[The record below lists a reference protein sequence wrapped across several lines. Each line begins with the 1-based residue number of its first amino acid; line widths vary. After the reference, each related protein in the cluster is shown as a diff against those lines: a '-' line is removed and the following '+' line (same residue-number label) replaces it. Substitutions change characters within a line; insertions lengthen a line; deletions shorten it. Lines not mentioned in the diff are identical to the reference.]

1 MEHSVAVAVILL
13 NVAAL
18 KVVGALFTL
27 GALVWAA
34 HALGR

>member
-1 MEHSVAVAVILL
+1 MAVILF

-18 KVVGALFTL
+18 KIVGALFTL
-27 GALVWAA
+27 GAIAWIA